1 MALENPIA
9 SSKSFSLYL
18 SSRSSLTSA
27 AFSPWVALRIIYKA
41 SVGAGIFTEKEAS
54 EFFKKG
60 WELPIHTFAE
70 WKKYGYSV
78 KKGEHAALTVRLW
91 RKRIAKLIEKDS
103 GEEMEADSGYY
114 MTTAH
119 LFTGAQVEKIKTA

>member
-1 MALENPIA
+1 MTNEE
-9 SSKSFSLYL
+9 
-18 SSRSSLTSA
+18 
-27 AFSPWVALRIIYKA
+27 IIYKA
-41 SVGAGIFTEKEAS
+41 SVGAGIFTEKEAA

-60 WELPIHTFAE
+60 RELPIHTFAE

-91 RKRIAKLIEKDS
+91 RKRIAKLIEEYS

>member
-1 MALENPIA
+1 MARRLRAETPQGVA
-9 SSKSFSLYL
+9 GSRKEGRKSSM
-18 SSRSSLTSA
+18 TNEE
-27 AFSPWVALRIIYKA
+27 IIYKA
-41 SVGAGIFTEKEAS
+41 SVDAGIFTEKEAS

-60 WELPIHTFAE
+60 WELPIHTFSE

-103 GEEMEADSGYY
+103 GEEVEADSGYY